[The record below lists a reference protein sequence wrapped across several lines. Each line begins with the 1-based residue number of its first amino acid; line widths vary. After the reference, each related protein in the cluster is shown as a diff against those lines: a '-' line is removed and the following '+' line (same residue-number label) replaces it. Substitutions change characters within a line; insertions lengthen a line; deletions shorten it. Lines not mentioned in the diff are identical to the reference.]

1 MDVGGIILAGGKSL
15 RLGHDKVVETIG
27 SKSLLQQVVSRVGLI
42 CKDIIIVTDRERDIS
57 QVVSRAMLRM
67 TTDIFPGKG
76 PLGGIYAG
84 LVTSDYSYNLVVA
97 GDMPFL
103 NEALLRYM
111 IKLTDSFDIVVPR
124 VGDMVEPL
132 HAVYS
137 KECLATIEGM
147 FRQES
152 LSVNHLLRLVRT
164 RYVDTAEI
172 DRFDPRHLSFFN
184 INTKADMEKARELA
198 RGIINDDKR

>member
-1 MDVGGIILAGGKSL
+1 MDTSGIILAGGKGL
-15 RLGHDKVVETIG
+15 RLGRDKVLETVGNRGLLEQVILG
-27 SKSLLQQVVSRVGLI
+27 VSSL
-42 CKDIIIVTDRERDIS
+42 CKDIIVVTATERSIPEAICHPRLK
-57 QVVSRAMLRM
+57 VVSDL
-67 TTDIFPGKG
+67 FPGKG
-76 PLGGIYAG
+76 PLGGIYTG
-84 LVTSDYSYNLVVA
+84 LVTSDYSCNLVVA
-97 GDMPFL
+97 SDMPFL